1 MNTRL
6 SFLGFAALLLLC
18 ASPAFATNWEVDA
31 QSNMTFSPATL
42 TINAGDTV
50 TFKNKGGEH
59 NVVAND
65 GTFKCSSTCSDTGG
79 SGNPV
84 TGAWSFTRTFNTPGT
99 FGYYCEAHGAPGVGM
114 NGTITINAVAAAF
127 TVRPGLSGNWFN
139 PTTGQDGHGF
149 QFEILPG
156 NGMLAIWFVFTPDG
170 SGQTWLY
177 AQGSYEPTSDTVTLP
192 TYISLGPKFPP
203 NFTHADD
210 TVTQWGTMTFK
221 FTDCGSGT
229 MSWTSTTAGYPPTG
243 TMPIARASSIAG
255 LACP

>member
-1 MNTRL
+1 MNARL
-6 SFLGFAALLLLC
+6 SFLGIAALLMLC
-18 ASPAFATNWEVDA
+18 AGPVCAKDWEVDA
-31 QSNMTFSPATL
+31 ENDMTFQPSTL

-65 GTFKCSSTCSDTGG
+65 NSFTN
-79 SGNPV
+79 GNPSS
-84 TGAWSFTRTFNTPGT
+84 GPWSYTRTFNTAGT
-99 FGYYCEAHGAPGVGM
+99 VGYYCLNHGAPGAGM
-114 NGTITINAVAAAF
+114 HGTITVNSVAAAF
-127 TVRPGLSGNWFN
+127 TINPGLSGNWYD
-139 PTTGQDGHGF
+139 PTVGQDGHGF
-149 QFEILPG
+149 QFEILPA

-177 AQGSYEPTSDTVTLP
+177 AQGAYDPTSNTVTLP
-192 TYISLGPKFPP
+192 TFLSLGAKFPP

-210 TVTQWGTMTFK
+210 VVTPWGSMTFT
-221 FTDCGSGT
+221 FTDCSNGT

-243 TMPIARASSIAG
+243 TLPIRRATNIAG